1 MKNSLIQ
8 LIVDLSI
15 NFINRIKMDK
25 LYYFEKVFEE

>member
-15 NFINRIKMDK
+15 NFINRIKKDK